1 LRKVEQEPWRLERR
15 EKGRAEKKSEHGE
28 WKNKGNESRVKRAQM
43 RVNRREGYQTME
55 ERCLKKGNE

>member
-1 LRKVEQEPWRLERR
+1 LRKVEQEPWRLEKR
-15 EKGRAEKKSEHGE
+15 EKGRAEKRVSM
-28 WKNKGNESRVKRAQM
+28 KNGKERGNESRVKRAQM